1 MVVLAAV
8 EVTEEVLVAEA
19 VLEEVPVAEVASEA
33 VLAVEAHMVE
43 VVFPAEEED
52 KNVIVTYYPILQ
64 NEWDYFRTFANAIE
78 T

>member
-19 VLEEVPVAEVASEA
+19 VLEEVPV
-33 VLAVEAHMVE
+33 VEAHMVE
-43 VVFPAEEED
+43 VVFPAEEEG

-64 NEWDYFRTFANAIE
+64 NEWDFFSYLCKRN
-78 T
+78 